1 MRNFFSLKLYLEGLR
16 KIRVAGVASAVTV
29 VALNAIL
36 PIIGILESRR
46 VYQSV
51 IRTPSVVPTAGF
63 APFGL
68 LMMVFAL
75 ILTYSMFSY
84 LNERSK
90 SDFWHAV
97 PEKRSCVFFSFTAAI
112 YTWIAGTLLIS
123 GLVNLLLW
131 NLAEY
136 YVAGFG
142 AFLGSFALYF
152 LAAILLVGFMS
163 LAMTLTGTTVS
174 NVLIFALL
182 FLFVR
187 AVGGIFTLCLN
198 EVVPMFDTF
207 YSVLRVFEIEFF
219 LPFSLI
225 ADLYS
230 IGQSTTFTDLPLIL
244 YSIASA
250 LVLLGLGALGYVNR
264 KSEVATHSAPSRKLQ
279 HVYRCAITLPFCLLL
294 VYLMIE
300 DMDFELFVTMLV
312 IILLV
317 WVIFELMTTKKIKN
331 VLKSLPVLAV
341 PLVLS
346 LLFTGAVYTTRNVIW
361 NDTPDAD
368 EILGVSFES
377 RNTYTYETVVT
388 NGIIVEDKAL
398 NQLVAEALEETIEAA
413 KNPNNH
419 QYVNRRRAS
428 VVIHLRSGRTLGR
441 SISLD
446 DADYQRLY
454 DGFYES
460 DAYLAAY
467 LSMPEKHQIETVHFS
482 HFSTSNREAESI
494 WRLYLEEYNSLSEEK
509 KLELKNYNTNR
520 YNTSSGYP
528 SLKESVGY
536 VYIDGQVGIY
546 RYTAQYPILFEYT
559 PKAAEKYLEHQNEI
573 EGISD
578 YSGTESLAIVREYI
592 LNADE
597 KGNYLMGS
605 IRVDPLFGDVPNG
618 YFYLQEKESAKEL
631 LLSLVDFLV
640 AVEDIDNYKPENG
653 KSIFILGIVVETDIY
668 WQEDPNI
675 TFNGKEIA
683 QADYTYLNIPIALT
697 AEETEEFNLLME
709 AVIEVSG
716 GK

>member
-46 VYQSV
+46 VYSD
-51 IRTPSVVPTAGF
+51 TKTTSVVPTASF

-97 PEKRSCVFFSFTAAI
+97 PEKRSCVYFSFTAAI
-112 YTWIAGTLLIS
+112 YTWIAGTLLVS

-182 FLFVR
+182 SLFVR
-187 AVGGIFTLCLN
+187 AVGGIFTQCLN
-198 EVVPMFDTF
+198 AVVPMFDTF

-230 IGQSTTFTDLPLIL
+230 VGRNTTFTDLPLIL
-244 YSIASA
+244 YSIASV
-250 LVLLGLGALGYVNR
+250 LVLLGLGAIGYVKR
-264 KSEVATHSAPSRKLQ
+264 KSEAATHSAPSRWLQ

-341 PLVLS
+341 PLALS

-388 NGIIVEDKAL
+388 NGIVVEDKAL
-398 NQLVAEALEETIEAA
+398 NQLVADALEDTVEAA
-413 KNPNNH
+413 RNPQNH
-419 QYVNRRRAS
+419 QYVNRRRAT
-428 VVIHLRSGRTLGR
+428 VAIHLKSGRTLGR
-441 SISLD
+441 SVSLS

-454 DGFYES
+454 EGFYES
-460 DAYLAAY
+460 DAYLDAY
-467 LSMPEKHQIETVHFS
+467 LSMPKKHQIDTVHFS
-482 HFSTSNREAESI
+482 HFSISNREAEVL
-494 WRLYLEEYNSLSEEK
+494 WNLYLEEYNSLSEKEK
-509 KLELKNYNTNR
+509 TELKNYNTYR
-520 YNTSSGYP
+520 YSSSSAY
-528 SLKESVGY
+528 SSYKESVGY
-536 VYIDGQVGIY
+536 VYLDGQVGIY

-559 PKAAEKYLEHQNEI
+559 PKAAEKYLEYRNEM
-573 EGISD
+573 EGISG
-578 YSGTESLAIVREYI
+578 YTGTESLPIAREMI
-592 LNADE
+592 LNAED
-597 KGNYLMGS
+597 KGDYLMGS
-605 IRVDPLFGDVPNG
+605 IGVDLLFGDVPNG
-618 YFYLQEKESAKEL
+618 YFYLQDETKAGDVL
-631 LLSLVDFLV
+631 FSLVEFLMS
-640 AVEDIDNYKPENG
+640 AEDIDNYKAERG
-653 KSIFILGIVVETDIY
+653 KSIFVLSLVVETNIT
-668 WQEDPNI
+668 WHEDPNI
-675 TFNGKEIA
+675 TFDGKEIA
-683 QADYTYLNIPIALT
+683 QVDYTYLSIPISLT
-697 AEETEEFNLLME
+697 AEETEQFNLLME
-709 AVIEVSG
+709 TVIEVSG